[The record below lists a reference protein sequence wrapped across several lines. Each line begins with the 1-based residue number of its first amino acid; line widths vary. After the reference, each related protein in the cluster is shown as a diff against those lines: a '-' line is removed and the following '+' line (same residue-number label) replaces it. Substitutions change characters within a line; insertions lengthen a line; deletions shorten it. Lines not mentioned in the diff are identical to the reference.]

1 VPALTLAQLAILIPL
16 GVGVGTIGATV
27 GIGGGILL
35 VPALLILYP
44 DATPAI
50 ITSMSLT
57 AVVLNALSASYG
69 YYRRGW
75 HDPRTGVIVVVAA
88 IPAAIGGAFLTRS
101 IGRGSFELYFGVA
114 LTIGACY
121 LAWRGRRLPNVA
133 QPAESGVV
141 RHIVDR
147 RHTAYD
153 YRVNEPVA
161 GVIALG
167 VGFIAAFFGI
177 GGGIVMVPVMMLLLK
192 MPARMS
198 VATSQLQLLF
208 ASVPAV
214 LVHLAI
220 SWGEWESWYRGL
232 VIGVGTLVGAQLGV
246 RLAGIASG
254 RVVLL
259 AISVVLFFVGVRGI
273 VTGLG

>member
-1 VPALTLAQLAILIPL
+1 VAILLPL

-44 DATPAI
+44 DAAPAV

-57 AVVLNALSASYG
+57 AVVLNALSASFG

-75 HDPRTGVIVVVAA
+75 HDPRTGAIVVVAA

-101 IGRGSFELYFGVA
+101 VARESFELYFGIA
-114 LTIGACY
+114 LTAGALY
-121 LAWRGRRLPNVA
+121 LAWRGRRMPTTTVA
-133 QPAESGVV
+133 ATTGAV

-147 RHTAYD
+147 KQAVYD
-153 YRVNEPVA
+153 YRVNE
-161 GVIALG
+161 VIAGTVALA

-177 GGGIVMVPVMMLLLK
+177 GGGIVMVPVMMLVLR

-214 LVHLAI
+214 LVHLAAT
-220 SWGEWESWYRGL
+220 WGDWDSWYRGL
-232 VIGVGTLVGAQLGV
+232 IIGVGTLVGAQLGV
-246 RLAGIASG
+246 RLAAVASG
-254 RVVLL
+254 KIVLL
-259 AISVVLFFVGVRGI
+259 AISVVLLFVGVREI
-273 VTGLG
+273 LTGLV